1 MKLHKTFT
9 IPLVLTALAT
19 VAAAQI
25 PSADRRNIDIPN
37 TDTHFAAPVF
47 PSLASWEMRRQALIR
62 QILFGAGLSPMP
74 AKTPLHAQIF
84 GRLEREGYTVEK
96 VLLET
101 LPGYYLGGNLYRP
114 LGSAGP
120 FAAIVTPHGHWDY
133 GRLENSVVNSVP
145 GRCINLARQ
154 GFVVFS
160 YDMVGQND
168 TLQTPHEFEDR
179 RQQLWSFGPLGLQLW
194 NSIRAVDFVSS
205 LPDADPRRIAATGA
219 SGGATQVLLLQAI
232 DPRIRWSA
240 PVNMISLIM
249 QGGAMCE
256 NAPGLRVGTSTV
268 EIGAL
273 MAPRPMLMVS
283 ATGDWTH
290 NTPREEYPG
299 VRAIYSLYGKA
310 DDVESVQID
319 APHNYN
325 RDSREAV
332 YRFFAK
338 WIRHDP
344 AAAALAEK
352 EFHAEKPANLLAL
365 HDRTLPPG
373 ALSFDG
379 LFREWR
385 SLSSRQT
392 DGEDPGALRDGL
404 RGVFAADWP
413 DRVLSAGSLP
423 SIVLGREGKGD
434 RVPAIWIPGSRRA
447 SPTLVIDEAGAAAA
461 RQSPRG
467 QALVQAG
474 APVLFIDAFQTGA
487 AIAPRD
493 RSGKFFT
500 TFNLTDDAN
509 RVQDILTAL
518 RFLDAQG
525 TGPATLTASG
535 HAAIWATFAAALA
548 PVPVKMDVNLD
559 GFEGTD
565 QQFLSSFFV
574 PGIQRAGGLPAAQ
587 RILAASSPAPKK

>member
-9 IPLVLTALAT
+9 FPAVLAVVAGL
-19 VAAAQI
+19 AAAQI
-25 PSADRRNIDIPN
+25 PAADRRNIDTPN
-37 TDTHFAAPVF
+37 TDTHFAAPSF
-47 PSLASWEMRRQALIR
+47 PTLASWEMRRRALIR
-62 QILFGAGLSPMP
+62 QILFAAGLSPLP
-74 AKTPLHAQIF
+74 VKTPLHPQIF

-101 LPGYYLGGNLYRP
+101 LPGYFLGGNLYRP
-114 LGSAGP
+114 RGAAGP
-120 FAAIVTPHGHWDY
+120 FPAIVTPHGHWDY
-133 GRLENSVVNSVP
+133 GRLENSAINSVP

-168 TLQTPHEFEDR
+168 TLQTPHEFQDR

-205 LPDADPRRIAATGA
+205 LPDADPQRIAATGA

-240 PVNMISLIM
+240 PVNMISLLM

-256 NAPGLRVGTSTV
+256 NAPGLRVGTTTV

-283 ATGDWTH
+283 ASGDWTH
-290 NTPREEYPG
+290 NTPREEFPA
-299 VRAIYSLYGKA
+299 VRAIYALYGKPEN
-310 DDVESVQID
+310 VESVQID

-325 RDSREAV
+325 HDSREAV

-344 AAAALAEK
+344 EAATLTESG
-352 EFHAEKPANLLAL
+352 FHAEKPADLLAL
-365 HDRTLPPG
+365 HNRTLPTG
-373 ALSFDG
+373 ALAFDG
-379 LFREWR
+379 VFEEWR
-385 SLSSRQT
+385 TLSRNQT
-392 DGEDPGALRDGL
+392 DEENVGALRDGL
-404 RGVFAADWP
+404 LGAFASEWP
-413 DRVLSAGSLP
+413 HRVVTEGTGP
-423 SIVLGREGKGD
+423 SIALGREAKSD
-434 RVPAIWIPGSRRA
+434 RVPAIWLPGSGHGA
-447 SPTLVIDEAGAAAA
+447 PTLVVDPAGTAAAL
-461 RQSPRG
+461 QSPPG
-467 QALVQAG
+467 QALVNAR

-493 RSGKFFT
+493 RSGNFFT

-518 RFLDAQG
+518 RFLQAQG
-525 TGPATLTASG
+525 SGPVTLIASG
-535 HAAIWATFAAALA
+535 RAAIWATFAAALA
-548 PVPVKMDVNLD
+548 PVPIKLEAPLEA
-559 GFEGTD
+559 FEGAD
-565 QQFLSSFFV
+565 DQFLSGFFV
-574 PGIQRAGGLPAAQ
+574 PGIQRVGGLEAAQ
-587 RILAASSPAPKK
+587 RILASKK

>member
-1 MKLHKTFT
+1 MKPHKTFT
-9 IPLVLTALAT
+9 IALAL
-19 VAAAQI
+19 AALAGRSPAQI
-25 PSADRRNIDIPN
+25 AAADRRNLDIPN
-37 TDTHFAAPVF
+37 TDTHFTAPAF
-47 PSLASWEMRRQALIR
+47 SSLASWEMRRRALVR
-62 QILFGAGLSPMP
+62 QILFAAGLSPLP
-74 AKTPLHAQIF
+74 VKTPLHPQIF

-114 LGSAGP
+114 RGAAGRFP
-120 FAAIVTPHGHWDY
+120 AIVTPHGHWDY
-133 GRLENSVVNSVP
+133 GRLENSAINSVP

-168 TLQTPHEFEDR
+168 TLQTPHEFLDR

-194 NSIRAVDFVSS
+194 NSLRAVDFVAS
-205 LPDADPRRIAATGA
+205 LPDADPQRIAATGA

-240 PVNMISLIM
+240 PVNMISLLM

-256 NAPGLRVGTSTV
+256 NAPGLRVGTTTV

-290 NTPREEYPG
+290 NTPREEFPA
-299 VRAIYSLYGKA
+299 VRAIYALYGKPEN
-310 DDVESVQID
+310 VESVQID

-332 YRFFAK
+332 YRFFGQ

-344 AAAALAEK
+344 EARTLAESA
-352 EFHAEKPANLLAL
+352 FHAEKPADLLAL
-365 HDRTLPPG
+365 HNRTIPPG

-379 LFREWR
+379 VFEEWR
-385 SLSSRQT
+385 SLSRRQT
-392 DGEDPGALRDGL
+392 DSETVDALRDGL
-404 RGVFAADWP
+404 LGVFAAEWP
-413 DRVLSAGSLP
+413 HRVLSEGSGP
-423 SIVLGREGKGD
+423 SIALGREGKGD
-434 RVPAIWIPGSRRA
+434 RVPAIWVPGSRHG
-447 SPTLVIDEAGAAAA
+447 SPTLLVDAGGALAA
-461 RQSPRG
+461 RLSDRG
-467 QALVQAG
+467 HALVQSG

-487 AIAPRD
+487 AIASRD
-493 RSGKFFT
+493 SSGNFYT
-500 TFNLTDDAN
+500 TFNRTDDAN

-525 TGPATLTASG
+525 VGPVTLAASG
-535 HAAIWATFAAALA
+535 RAAIWATFAAAMC
-548 PVPVKMDVNLD
+548 PVPIRLEVNLE

-565 QQFLSSFFV
+565 EQFLSGFFV
-574 PGIQRAGGLPAAQ
+574 PGIQRAGGLGAAQ
-587 RILAASSPAPKK
+587 RILAAESAALKK